1 MGAAEDEPSEGPPS
15 SEEVPRVP
23 RPWDFLSDGAPTGGP
38 PGGPP
43 GGPSLCSLPSCLSEG
58 VGSNMALDFFSCL
71 CRSQS
76 VSDEELMHSQLFA
89 CLAPWILRVHAT
101 PIGAAERSRVR
112 EEAFFRLMHFGFID
126 KGESLQQEAYHH
138 THERLQ
144 EQQQG
149 QPRDATAP
157 ANAIP
162 RLPSRPSPALEE
174 DPSGCPPH
182 PFFSAAQLMDAAAV
196 EAVRLLYLLAPA
208 SRDIQQQAFVA
219 IKRNRVLTEVLCN
232 NGLTP
237 QDLMRAPYFPS
248 IFMLAAFHPRSVG
261 SLLRFLVP
269 SIAAGGSFGEVCNAL
284 LDLPLT
290 AAFLEKW
297 GPQGPPGNFC
307 CPLLLAAS
315 KYLLRTETHKA
326 PVMWEGRSEEELQ
339 RLMRLCEGL
348 PASPRVSAVCKA
360 VPLCLD
366 ILFKEA
372 LQAPHPQP
380 RAELFR
386 ALLQRFSLLYP
397 LSFFVDDFKSRA
409 VEATANILLLNPAL
423 LLQQRHQIV
432 QGIRAH
438 SNPQGAPLAEALCW
452 AVGALLTPE
461 LIEEVQQQQEQQGLC
476 ARPSEVVAEYFEAL
490 EAVAYEALAPMAPP
504 ERPTLIFESHRPPGE
519 PLHTGFLS
527 GGRTTLFSDA
537 TSAEGLDSHSSP
549 KEATAALETPRAA
562 RRTGAS
568 RAALGDDRRP
578 ASIDID
584 LSDWAS
590 SEGLAAKGPPATP
603 RAAQVASLD
612 LPPSL
617 ICVSV
622 AALSQLKQGQ
632 EAAKWVSRKIGILI
646 HPSVCSSSL
655 SPVETSHRSLSEFGK
670 LWKMLQQSEQAL
682 LEDGTLVQRP
692 HSALGD
698 GSSSG
703 HVVNGGLL
711 TEADVFARG
720 PGFPSAVTSLP
731 TVATRGDLVAKGLL
745 QRLRSCSRTTGGSHA
760 HEDSGGFVPT
770 PGCP

>member
-58 VGSNMALDFFSCL
+58 VGSGAPLAAAAAAAAAAAEDPHQTPEQQGSSSTSSPGSLFAFSSPPKQPQQSAASSGLPCTQTAVQGGAIPLLSVRLLSLSCL
-71 CRSQS
+71 
-76 VSDEELMHSQLFA
+76 
-89 CLAPWILRVHAT
+89 LR
-101 PIGAAERSRVR
+101 RQQQQ
-112 EEAFFRLMHFGFID
+112 
-126 KGESLQQEAYHH
+126 QQEQHQRQRQAEEISVLMAQ
-138 THERLQ
+138 TPVE
-144 EQQQG
+144 G
-149 QPRDATAP
+149 RDPLGRRKQKRSLCVASGDP
-157 ANAIP
+157 A
-162 RLPSRPSPALEE
+162 PSPALEE

-182 PFFSAAQLMDAAAV
+182 PFFSAVSRYCLRVLQQAELQQQQAACCAGTSTISPTGSGRALSGDTPSSSSSSCCLRLGRCAVVNGAVLEAQLMDAAAV

-219 IKRNRVLTEVLCN
+219 IKR
-232 NGLTP
+232 
-237 QDLMRAPYFPS
+237 RAPS
-248 IFMLAAFHPRSVG
+248 ASESGAWDVC
-261 SLLRFLVP
+261 VVQ
-269 SIAAGGSFGEVCNAL
+269 AAGGSFGEVCNAL

-290 AAFLEKW
+290 AAFLEK
-297 GPQGPPGNFC
+297 
-307 CPLLLAAS
+307 
-315 KYLLRTETHKA
+315 
-326 PVMWEGRSEEELQ
+326 
-339 RLMRLCEGL
+339 GL

-397 LSFFVDDFKSRA
+397 LSFFVDDFKSHCFAPFALGRGGNLVSRPSRA
-409 VEATANILLLNPAL
+409 WCGVSWCCAFRLRTFAL
-423 LLQQRHQIV
+423 GRPCLTSELPQLQQRHQIV

-452 AVGALLTPE
+452 A
-461 LIEEVQQQQEQQGLC
+461 
-476 ARPSEVVAEYFEAL
+476 VVAEYFEAL

-584 LSDWAS
+584 LSDCVVRASDWAS

-622 AALSQLKQGQ
+622 AALSQLTLRFPPLRPRT
-632 EAAKWVSRKIGILI
+632 VL
-646 HPSVCSSSL
+646 CLSSL
-655 SPVETSHRSLSEFGK
+655 RAGVQGDKWLPLLSRISFSLR
-670 LWKMLQQSEQAL
+670 
-682 LEDGTLVQRP
+682 TLSDLPLAQRIL
-692 HSALGD
+692 SD
-698 GSSSG
+698 GSS
-703 HVVNGGLL
+703 
-711 TEADVFARG
+711 
-720 PGFPSAVTSLP
+720 
-731 TVATRGDLVAKGLL
+731 
-745 QRLRSCSRTTGGSHA
+745 RSSSF
-760 HEDSGGFVPT
+760 SPL
-770 PGCP
+770 